1 MIKKKYS
8 IKELKDDFS
17 TRHGFVF
24 ASGVKSPDR
33 AVENLAN
40 QLKNAKFSNVLP
52 EFFVR
57 LSDTVTAFVYPQGEH
72 FESGAFYKI
81 AKNMERMIGVFEVE
95 MLGAFLKE
103 QTK

>member
-1 MIKKKYS
+1 MIEKTYS
-8 IKELKDDFS
+8 IKELTDDFS

-24 ASGVKSPDR
+24 ASGVKSSDR
-33 AVENLAN
+33 SIENLAN
-40 QLKNAKFSNVLP
+40 QLKNAKFANVLP

-72 FESGAFYKI
+72 FESGAFYQI
-81 AKNMERMIGVFEVE
+81 AKNAGHMLGVFEVE

-103 QTK
+103 HS